1 MSSAP
6 LDIFFRCAHIKPL
19 YIDINGIASYR
30 ISYKKYIDIS
40 YKLDIPPSPTIKLY
54 QISDTETA
62 QPELYNVTSL
72 FPDANNES
80 LPAPLSSYTAAAER
94 SRRAGGPADEVQMWR
109 LGHVLVPASPA
120 CQIMVALDSV
130 HTAHGTL

>member
-1 MSSAP
+1 MVLLHTVS
-6 LDIFFRCAHIKPL
+6 LI
-19 YIDINGIASYR
+19 
-30 ISYKKYIDIS
+30 KKYIDIS

-62 QPELYNVTSL
+62 QPELYNMTSL
-72 FPDANNES
+72 FPDANNKS
-80 LPAPLSSYTAAAER
+80 LPAPLSSYTTAAER

-130 HTAHGTL
+130 HTAHVHCDSLTHISSKLPSIS